1 MLKLRDLVV
10 RYDQIEVLHGISLT
24 VEEGEIVTLVGAN
37 GAGKSTILK
46 AISGLLRPAA
56 GEIEFL
62 GRRLNGLWPE
72 QVVALGISQVP
83 EGRRI
88 FPGLT
93 VKENL
98 QVPGFALGLAP
109 GEIERRVGE
118 VLDLFPALRGKLHR
132 LAWSLSGGEQQM
144 LAIGRSLVAR
154 PRLLLLDEP
163 SLGLAPVLVDEL
175 FQKIKEI
182 NQQGTT
188 ILLVEQ
194 NAFLALAISR
204 RGYVLETGRVVLEG
218 EGSALLQD
226 EQVQAAYLGR
236 G

>member
-118 VLDLFPALRGKLHR
+118 VLELFPALRGKLHR

-175 FQKIKEI
+175 FEKIKEI